1 MRDTPALSAI
11 ILSAVCRRGNRST
24 CLLDQFQSFF
34 SDVQGRADA
43 VHRQIPQVSIPFEHR
58 QPPRVYFCWQ
68 LFPYL
73 EEKPEGSCCKN
84 NLPFRVPLA
93 CRVSWS
99 SILCSAW
106 VAGTTG
112 FQLAQLS
119 VSVAVLFLALIVPL
133 HVLHFV
139 FFPVLLFTTFTS
151 CLPSQEPVIATLFYF
166 SSFQTVISSCH
177 SPPKEPAVPSS
188 PSFRH

>member
-11 ILSAVCRRGNRST
+11 ILSAVCRRSNRST

-34 SDVQGRADA
+34 SDVQGRADT
-43 VHRQIPQVSIPFEHR
+43 VHRQIPQVSTPFEHR
-58 QPPRVYFCWQ
+58 QPPHVYFCWQ

-119 VSVAVLFLALIVPL
+119 VCCCPVPCSHCPIAHASFCVL
-133 HVLHFV
+133 
-139 FFPVLLFTTFTS
+139 
-151 CLPSQEPVIATLFYF
+151 
-166 SSFQTVISSCH
+166 SCH
-177 SPPKEPAVPSS
+177 AFHNVYFLFPFSGTYHCYSILFFLFPNCHFQL
-188 PSFRH
+188 SFSTQGTCCS